1 VNYHSNLKKQETDLT
16 VLEPT
21 LPVAPATKTRSSSL
35 EFKLVGLASVT
46 TELAL
51 MGPLFNNK

>member
-1 VNYHSNLKKQETDLT
+1 MNYSSNLKKQETNLT

-35 EFKLVGLASVT
+35 EFKLAGFASVT
-46 TELAL
+46 AELAL
-51 MGPLFNNK
+51 IGPLFNNK